1 MFSKN
6 ESVRHSSRRA
16 ATMALVVV
24 LLPVLFALSAFAIN
38 IAHIESV
45 NTDVQIATDSAVR
58 AASRAYAITG
68 DPDEALAAARDAASR
83 NPIGDFVL
91 PITAADLDFGQST
104 RESADA
110 KYQFTPSESGN
121 AVRIVTRTLAS
132 SPSGIAPLFPFF
144 GPGFTVR
151 PERSSVSTQGT
162 IDVALVVDRS
172 GSMAYSADEIAQ
184 YPPAPA
190 AAPSGWDFGA
200 PVPPNARWLDLVA
213 AVRTFGEELNA
224 SPQTELVALS
234 TYNDLSE
241 TNQKLTDDYS
251 LINAELLKISSQF
264 DAGGTSIGLGM
275 LEGLAAVTDES
286 LGRSYASRVMVLMTD
301 GVQNVGKTPDSVVWA
316 LAENGVTLFT
326 VTFSDEADQATMK
339 RVAEKT
345 GGAHFHAVTAE
356 QLSEAFRDIARHLPT
371 LITE

>member
-1 MFSKN
+1 
-6 ESVRHSSRRA
+6 
-16 ATMALVVV
+16 MALVVV

-68 DPDEALAAARDAASR
+68 DPDEALAAAREAASR

-213 AVRTFGEELNA
+213 AVRTFGEELKA
-224 SPQTELVALS
+224 SPQAELVALS

-251 LINAELLKISSQF
+251 LINAELIKISSQF

-301 GVQNVGKTPDSVVWA
+301 GVQNVGQTPDSVTPT
-316 LAENGVTLFT
+316 LIESGVTLFT
-326 VTFSDEADQATMK
+326 VTFSDEADQDTMR
-339 RVAEKT
+339 RVAEQT
-345 GGAHFHAVTAE
+345 GGSHFHAVTAE